1 MDREGTTSQLRMR
14 NSAKLWGPACVR
26 GLEAAASLVRRA
38 KVWVTPQTCG
48 QRCGHVAGT
57 IIYRSPVWGEPCPS
71 QPQPAPR
78 RFDFVVLDAV
88 SGQCG
93 GRGLRV
99 VAASKRRAIA
109 WLTPFACYTRCLD
122 VWAPTVVLGS
132 HSNHVRAP
140 SLRLSSQG
148 VVRHWTESGGWGCKR
163 AVYCRRISR

>member
-1 MDREGTTSQLRMR
+1 MVEVPPQLLDREGTTSQLRMC

-38 KVWVTPQTCG
+38 KVWMTPQTCG

-57 IIYRSPVWGEPCPS
+57 IIYLQYGGNHV
-71 QPQPAPR
+71 PAPR

-93 GRGLRV
+93 RGLRV
-99 VAASKRRAIA
+99 VAAGTRRAIA
-109 WLTPFACYTRCLD
+109 WLTPSACCPRCLD

-132 HSNHVRAP
+132 HSNHARAP
-140 SLRLSSQG
+140 NGRLSKAWFEIG
-148 VVRHWTESGGWGCKR
+148 VRGMGV
-163 AVYCRRISR
+163 